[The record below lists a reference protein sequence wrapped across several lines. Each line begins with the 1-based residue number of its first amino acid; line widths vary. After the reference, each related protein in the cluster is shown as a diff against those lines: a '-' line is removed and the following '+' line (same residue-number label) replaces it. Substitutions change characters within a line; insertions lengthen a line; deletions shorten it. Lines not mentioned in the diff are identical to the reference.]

1 MRHVVQ
7 SNADLDDQLRHAEEQ
22 WRACYRRA
30 ELMTAQADAALQR
43 VRELSAQNEAYLQ
56 WARANGAPPPPPGLA
71 AAAADAHQG
80 PLALVG
86 VPIEPHLGSVPAARP
101 SALHHVD
108 LMLAHLSGGPG
119 TATPGGGPSRSR
131 GDAHSPGMELRGC
144 AADAMDG
151 LDAAFYA
158 DDPLEWPR

>member
-1 MRHVVQ
+1 
-7 SNADLDDQLRHAEEQ
+7 
-22 WRACYRRA
+22 
-30 ELMTAQADAALQR
+30 MTAQADAALQR

-71 AAAADAHQG
+71 AAAANVHQG
-80 PLALVG
+80 PLALVAA
-86 VPIEPHLGSVPAARP
+86 PTELHLGGGPAGASP
-101 SALHHVD
+101 SALHHHAD

-119 TATPGGGPSRSR
+119 TVTPGPSRSR
-131 GDAHSPGMELRGC
+131 GDAHSPGMELRVT